1 MEISEKANLKNF
13 RKIKIKTK
21 RAKISKKIETQ
32 KGNILI
38 KIFRYL
44 IIIISLFI
52 IFFLLYWLIL
62 KMVRKKNIEI
72 SQIFKK
78 AIHITNIGNNNNI
91 LESYIKAQKDFC
103 DNPNKYLIQKYED
116 GLLLQDVKINDLNY
130 QIYIYKSN
138 NGFKNS
144 IKRRGAWEN
153 DESNNVLEALKFYAT
168 EKNLSPKDVIMLDIG
183 GCFGW
188 YPSFLGRY
196 NYTILSFEAFEKNSY
211 ASKKNYCLLN
221 KDSNVIVITKGLGAK
236 EETCSYFSHNG
247 NEGNGMVICDKERI
261 KNRTMVN
268 IWAPEGEVQITTLNN
283 FMPYL
288 ADKNIGLIKMDV
300 EGHEVNVLKGG
311 GNELIT
317 KYPVPFVVLDEVE
330 AALDEANVENFG
342 NYLKSKKD
350 NSQFIIITHKKK
362 TMASADI
369 LYGITMQE
377 SGVSKLV
384 SVKLEER

>member
-13 RKIKIKTK
+13 RKLKIKTK

-44 IIIISLFI
+44 IIIIGLFI

-62 KMVRKKNIEI
+62 KLIRKENMDI

-78 AIHITNIGNNNNI
+78 AIHITNNGNNNNI

-168 EKNLSPKDVIMLDIG
+168 EKNLSQKDVIMLDIG

-317 KYPVPFVVLDEVE
+317 KYHVPFVVLEFAQDTFREVGSDYTE
-330 AALDEANVENFG
+330 LAHLFVDNGYKITRKGFF
-342 NYLKSKKD
+342 SKEYITYDDLITKVHGD
-350 NSQFIIITHKKK
+350 VYFIHQ
-362 TMASADI
+362 SI
-369 LYGITMQE
+369 LEKIP
-377 SGVSKLV
+377 
-384 SVKLEER
+384 